1 MILGI
6 VRRLYRVRPGPPDR
20 DDLPTSPRNSLS
32 KASTSFTPT
41 QRFWQFNFDV
51 NIFQTCQQI
60 NAEATSLFYG
70 MNVFT
75 FEAVPHLYAFLGHFA
90 HRLPLVRQLGVA
102 SIATRTTYAHNLYD
116 QNIMRPITSMTLINI
131 FPLLTYATNLEV
143 FYMNASIYQS
153 FSSKADLAAKSFY
166 DKAHWWL
173 WAMILY
179 KRDPLEILR
188 MPKLKTKKGDNGQWV
203 NKQWSTTKKGQNE
216 FLAELAV
223 RLVVPAFEV

>member
-1 MILGI
+1 
-6 VRRLYRVRPGPPDR
+6 
-20 DDLPTSPRNSLS
+20 
-32 KASTSFTPT
+32 
-41 QRFWQFNFDV
+41 
-51 NIFQTCQQI
+51 
-60 NAEATSLFYG
+60 

-90 HRLPLVRQLGVA
+90 HRLPLVRKLGVA
-102 SIATRTTYAHNLYD
+102 SIAVRSAYVLYTHEAI
-116 QNIMRPITSMTLINI
+116 QPISSMTLINI
-131 FPLLTYATNLEV
+131 FPLLTNATNLEV

-173 WAMILY
+173 WAMVLY

-203 NKQWSTTKKGQNE
+203 NKQWSTTKKGQDE
-216 FLAELAV
+216 FLAELAI